1 MKQLQPEQRQAITEL
16 ALTHDWRLVVLFGS
30 MARDGVGRDVD
41 LAVQP
46 ATRPDLMTQGR
57 WQDRLAQVFEP
68 LPVDL
73 VLLSDGTSPLTR
85 FEIFR
90 DGICLHEAEAG
101 LFHAEQDRAF
111 FLHADSVL
119 FQRHGQGDTNA
130 A

>member
-1 MKQLQPEQRQAITEL
+1 MEQLQPEQRRAITEL
-16 ALTHDWRLVVLFGS
+16 ARAHDWRLVVLFGS

-46 ATRPDLMTQGR
+46 VTPPDLMTQGR
-57 WQDRLAQVFEP
+57 WQNKLESVLEP
-68 LPVDL
+68 VPVDL
-73 VLLSDGTSPLTR
+73 VVLHDGTSPLTR

-119 FQRHGQGDTNA
+119 FQLHEQDDPDA